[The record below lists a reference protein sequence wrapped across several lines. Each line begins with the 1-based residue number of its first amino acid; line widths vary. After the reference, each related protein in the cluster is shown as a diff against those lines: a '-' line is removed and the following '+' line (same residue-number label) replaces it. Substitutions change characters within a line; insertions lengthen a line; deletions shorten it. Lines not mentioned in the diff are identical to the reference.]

1 MTKTTQ
7 IDVDYIAEAGKK
19 AKGKRPQFFELA
31 ESERLMSILMAVV
44 EELAVTRERLDTVE
58 RLLEA
63 SHALNRQDIEDFH
76 PSTDAARERGLMN
89 QEYIARVM
97 RVLQQEREALEE
109 AKNNGPEKT
118 LDEVS
123 DYLGKI

>member
-1 MTKTTQ
+1 MSEAAQ
-7 IDVDYIAEAGKK
+7 IDIDPIAEAGRK
-19 AKGKRPQFFELA
+19 AKGKRPRFFELE
-31 ESERLMSILMAVV
+31 ESERLMGILMAVV

-63 SHALNRQDIEDFH
+63 NGGLERSAIDAFH
-76 PSTDAARERGLMN
+76 PNTEQARERGLMH

-109 AKNNGPEKT
+109 AREKGPEKT
-118 LDEVS
+118 LEEVS
-123 DYLGKI
+123 EQLGNS

>member
-1 MTKTTQ
+1 MATPK
-7 IDVDYIAEAGKK
+7 IDYIADAGRK
-19 AKGKRPQFFELA
+19 AKGKRPQFFELP
-31 ESERLMSILMAVV
+31 ESERLMGILMAVV

-63 SHALNRQDIEDFH
+63 KGGLERSAIDEFH
-76 PSTDAARERGLMN
+76 PDVDAARERGLMH

-97 RVLQQEREALEE
+97 RFLQQEREALEE
-109 AKNNGPEKT
+109 ARKSGPEKT

-123 DYLGKI
+123 EHLGKT

>member
-1 MTKTTQ
+1 MEPTKA
-7 IDVDYIAEAGKK
+7 DYIADAGRK
-19 AKGKRPQFFELA
+19 AKGKRPQFFELP
-31 ESERLMSILMAVV
+31 ETERLMGILMAVV

-63 SHALNRQDIEDFH
+63 DGTLDRPAIENFH
-76 PSTDAARERGLMN
+76 PAPEAARERGLMH

-97 RVLQQEREALEE
+97 RVLQQEREALEDSA
-109 AKNNGPEKT
+109 AKGPEKS

-123 DYLGKI
+123 KQLGES

>member
-1 MTKTTQ
+1 MGEMN
-7 IDVDYIAEAGKK
+7 VDYIADAGRK

-31 ESERLMSILMAVV
+31 ESERIMGILMAVV

-58 RLLEA
+58 RLLESTGKLDRSA
-63 SHALNRQDIEDFH
+63 IDAFH
-76 PSTDAARERGLMN
+76 PDAAQARERGLMN

-97 RVLQQEREALEE
+97 RILQQEREALEE
-109 AKNNGPEKT
+109 TLSGGPEKT

-123 DYLGKI
+123 AQLGET

>member
-1 MTKTTQ
+1 MQ
-7 IDVDYIAEAGKK
+7 PLNVDYIADAGRK
-19 AKGKRPQFFELA
+19 AKGKRPQFFELQ
-31 ESERLMSILMAVV
+31 ETERVMGILMAVV

-63 SHALNRQDIEDFH
+63 NGGLDRAAIDSFH
-76 PSTDAARERGLMN
+76 PDRDTARERGLMH

-97 RVLQQEREALEE
+97 RILQQEREALEE
-109 AKNNGPEKT
+109 AQRSGPEKS

-123 DYLGKI
+123 EQLGKS